1 MGNGAQLPNLTALGS
16 KFLRLFGTLSA
27 SGPRGRLANALPSG
41 PGEPPSPQPC
51 CLSAKRGPYAPPVS
65 WGGRV
70 PSWGQAPVPW
80 ACPRYLL
87 NGLTHVQPHLHAVA
101 GVGGQGHGQA
111 RHAVVAVTQDLD
123 PHALVG
129 LEVEGEAWSVHGP
142 GTGVPGTSP
151 HPHG

>member
-1 MGNGAQLPNLTALGS
+1 MHCQAVQVSHLHPNPVVCLQ
-16 KFLRLFGTLSA
+16 
-27 SGPRGRLANALPSG
+27 SGDHICSSRVLRGRVL
-41 PGEPPSPQPC
+41 
-51 CLSAKRGPYAPPVS
+51 
-65 WGGRV
+65 
-70 PSWGQAPVPW
+70 SWGQAPVPW

-101 GVGGQGHGQA
+101 GMGGQGHGQA
-111 RHAVVAVTQDLD
+111 RYAVVAVAQDLD